1 MTLILAVD
9 VGTSALK
16 AVLYR
21 ADGRLLDMASQG
33 YAYRAPRP
41 GWAEADPGAWW
52 RALEEALAQL
62 RAAGHPLDQV
72 AALGITGQMHTPVL
86 LDETGQVLPPTI
98 LWLDRRAQAEAQEL
112 RERLG
117 LPPFRL
123 SGAHS
128 LPKLLW
134 LARHRPDVLAQVR
147 GLLWPKD
154 YLRYRL
160 TGRRLTDPTDADGSG
175 LLDPAT
181 RAWSL
186 ERLALVGLDPGVL
199 PPLAQPQD
207 DAGPLLPSVAEALGL
222 PASVRVIVGAGD
234 VLALLGGAPPAPERL
249 ACSLGS
255 SAMLATPLAEDEL
268 LPPQEQRMHVYELP
282 PYRLLNAVLSTS
294 GRALTWAWQGLFDSE
309 TPLEHVLELAQAA
322 PPGSDGLIFLPFLAG
337 ERSPYWNDGL
347 RGGFYGLTLA
357 HSRAHMVRAV
367 LEGVAYSLRHL
378 LEIAQELA
386 HPIQELALSGGGAE
400 VTGWPAII
408 AQVCQRPVRIHAGKE
423 CVTRPLFAY
432 CRTALEPSV
441 PFQEALLATFTEP
454 PQEFLP
460 DPALAQVYDPLYRRY
475 REWAEVAVGWTND
488 GDGGCMG
495 ESAIE

>member
-1 MTLILAVD
+1 MTTSGSSLILAVD

-16 AVLYR
+16 AVLYQ
-21 ADGRLLDMASQG
+21 ADGRLLQVASQG
-33 YAYRAPRP
+33 YGYRSPQP
-41 GWAEADPGAWW
+41 GWAEADPEAWW
-52 RALEEALAQL
+52 RALEGALAQL
-62 RAAGHPLDQV
+62 QAEGFPLGQV
-72 AALGITGQMHTPVL
+72 AALGVTGQMHTPVL
-86 LDETGQVLPPTI
+86 LDRAGQVIPPTI

-134 LARHRPDVLAQVR
+134 LARHRPQVMAR
-147 GLLWPKD
+147 VRSLLWPKD
-154 YLRYRL
+154 YLRFRL
-160 TGRRLTDPTDADGSG
+160 TGRRLTDLTDADGSG
-175 LLDPAT
+175 LLDRT
-181 RAWSL
+181 RRAWSL
-186 ERLALVGLDPGVL
+186 ERLALVGLDPEVL
-199 PPLAQPQD
+199 PPLAPPQE
-207 DAGPLLPSVAEALGL
+207 DAGPLLPGVAKALGL
-222 PASVRVIVGAGD
+222 PPSARVIVGAGD

-249 ACSLGS
+249 NCSLGS
-255 SAMLATPLAEDEL
+255 SAMLATPLTEEES

-294 GRALTWAWQGLFDSE
+294 GRALTWAWQGLFSAE
-309 TPLEHVLELAQAA
+309 TPLSQVLEMAQGTR
-322 PPGSDGLIFLPFLAG
+322 PGSDGLIFLPFLAG

-400 VTGWPAII
+400 VAGWPNII

-432 CRTALEPSV
+432 CRTVLEPGLS
-441 PFQEALLATFTEP
+441 FQEALLATFQEP

-460 DPALAQVYDPLYRRY
+460 DPALAGIYDPLYRRY
-475 REWAEVAVGWTND
+475 RAWAEVVAGWEGTSPNF
-488 GDGGCMG
+488 
-495 ESAIE
+495 